1 MELIYKRASVEDT
14 ALLTETR
21 VTVLRTANRLSK
33 DADMEEVRTQSEC
46 CCRRALS
53 DGTHAACLV
62 LDGDRFCSP
71 PKKVLYIL

>member
-1 MELIYKRASVEDT
+1 MELIYKRASIEDT

-21 VTVLRTANRLSK
+21 VTVLWTANRLSK
-33 DADMEEVRTQSEC
+33 DADMEEVRAQSER

-62 LDGDRFCSP
+62 LDGDRFGPP